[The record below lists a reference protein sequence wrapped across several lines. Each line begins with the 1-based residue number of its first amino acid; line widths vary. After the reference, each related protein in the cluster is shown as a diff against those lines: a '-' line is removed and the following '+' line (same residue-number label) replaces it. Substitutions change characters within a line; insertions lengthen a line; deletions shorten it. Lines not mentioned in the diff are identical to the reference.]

1 MGAILSPRVD
11 AISKLQPNLQMVSSG
26 KPVARAEGLTEDEA
40 LELKAW
46 LQEAGYASIEI
57 IHEADHCSVLW
68 SK

>member
-11 AISKLQPNLQMVSSG
+11 ALSKLQPNLQLQAKG
-26 KPVARAEGLTEDEA
+26 KPVAKAEGLTVDEA
-40 LELKAW
+40 LELTAW
-46 LQEAGYASIEI
+46 LKESGYDSIEV